1 MHQNVNGVR
10 GTLRPG
16 GNFVTRRGTGEHNG
30 PASPH
35 PMAPDDSPS
44 SRPLSGTVLCI
55 EDNPINMD
63 LIEAALSNYPGVTLL
78 KARNGMDGIRI
89 AREARPDLVLLD
101 MHLPDIGG
109 LEVVRALNE
118 EIANGH
124 LRVTLL
130 TADTLSMDI
139 VKAMSLGAYDYWLK
153 PLSIAKLDEGLR
165 RALRR
170 KEPH

>member
-1 MHQNVNGVR
+1 MTAGDER
-10 GTLRPG
+10 T
-16 GNFVTRRGTGEHNG
+16 
-30 PASPH
+30 
-35 PMAPDDSPS
+35 
-44 SRPLSGTVLCI
+44 SRPDLQGKVLYI

-63 LIEAALSNYPGVTLL
+63 LIETALSMYPGITLV
-78 KARNGMDGIRI
+78 KAHNGMEGIRL
-89 AREARPDLVLLD
+89 ARAEKPDFVLLD

-118 EIANGH
+118 EIASGK

-153 PLSIAKLDEGLR
+153 PLSITKLEQGLK
-165 RALRR
+165 RALTK
-170 KEPH
+170 KEE

>member
-1 MHQNVNGVR
+1 MTASDAH
-10 GTLRPG
+10 GTHPDLR
-16 GNFVTRRGTGEHNG
+16 
-30 PASPH
+30 
-35 PMAPDDSPS
+35 
-44 SRPLSGTVLCI
+44 GTVLYI

-63 LIEAALSNYPGVTLL
+63 LIEAALSMYPGVKLI
-78 KARNGMDGIRI
+78 KARTGMEGIRL
-89 AREARPDLVLLD
+89 ARSEKPDFVLLD

-118 EIANGH
+118 EIASGK

-153 PLSIAKLDEGLR
+153 PLNMAKLESGLT
-165 RALRR
+165 RALSR
-170 KEPH
+170 KDNE

>member
-1 MHQNVNGVR
+1 MAA
-10 GTLRPG
+10 
-16 GNFVTRRGTGEHNG
+16 GEERSAEQELKG
-30 PASPH
+30 K
-35 PMAPDDSPS
+35 
-44 SRPLSGTVLCI
+44 VLYI

-63 LIEAALSNYPGVTLL
+63 LIETALSMYPGITLL
-78 KARNGMDGIRI
+78 KAHTGMEGIRV
-89 AREARPDLVLLD
+89 AKSEKPDFVLLD

-118 EIANGH
+118 EIASGK

-153 PLSIAKLDEGLR
+153 PLNMNKLEAGLR
-165 RALRR
+165 RALNR
-170 KEPH
+170 KEVE

>member
-1 MHQNVNGVR
+1 VAHVGV
-10 GTLRPG
+10 PDG
-16 GNFVTRRGTGEHNG
+16 GNMTLGSDASTGTDLKGK
-30 PASPH
+30 
-35 PMAPDDSPS
+35 
-44 SRPLSGTVLCI
+44 VLYI

-63 LIEAALSNYPGVTLL
+63 LIETALSMYPGIKLV
-78 KARNGMDGIRI
+78 KAQTGMEGIRL
-89 AREARPDLVLLD
+89 ARSEKPDFVLLD

-118 EIANGH
+118 EIANGK

-153 PLSIAKLDEGLR
+153 PLNMTKFEAGLR
-165 RALRR
+165 RALTR
-170 KEPH
+170 KEGE

>member
-1 MHQNVNGVR
+1 MAVGSE
-10 GTLRPG
+10 PS
-16 GNFVTRRGTGEHNG
+16 
-30 PASPH
+30 A
-35 PMAPDDSPS
+35 PMD
-44 SRPLSGTVLCI
+44 LKGKVLYI

-63 LIEAALSNYPGVTLL
+63 LIETALSMYPGVTLV
-78 KARNGMDGIRI
+78 KAQTGMDGIRL
-89 AREARPDLVLLD
+89 ARSEKPDFVLLD

-118 EIANGH
+118 EIASGK

-153 PLSIAKLDEGLR
+153 PLNMTKFEAGLK
-165 RALRR
+165 RALTR
-170 KEPH
+170 KDTE

>member
-1 MHQNVNGVR
+1 MSTDSQRDSKPDLR
-10 GTLRPG
+10 GK
-16 GNFVTRRGTGEHNG
+16 
-30 PASPH
+30 
-35 PMAPDDSPS
+35 
-44 SRPLSGTVLCI
+44 VLYI

-63 LIEAALSNYPGVTLL
+63 LIETALSMYPGITLV
-78 KARNGMDGIRI
+78 KAHNGMEGIRL
-89 AREARPDLVLLD
+89 ARSEKPDFVLLD

-118 EIANGH
+118 EIASGK

-153 PLSIAKLDEGLR
+153 PLNMTKLEAGLK
-165 RALRR
+165 RALTR
-170 KEPH
+170 KEE

>member
-1 MHQNVNGVR
+1 MEIGHR
-10 GTLRPG
+10 E
-16 GNFVTRRGTGEHNG
+16 VTRSGAESTINQRPVWAGRGNHDMPGSDAAATRE
-30 PASPH
+30 
-35 PMAPDDSPS
+35 
-44 SRPLSGTVLCI
+44 LKGTVLYI

-63 LIEAALSNYPGVTLL
+63 LIETALSTFPGVKLI
-78 KARNGMDGIRI
+78 KATTGMEGIRL
-89 AREARPDLVLLD
+89 ARSERPDFVLLD

-118 EIANGH
+118 EIANGK

-153 PLSIAKLDEGLR
+153 PLSLSKLEASLT
-165 RALRR
+165 RALAR
-170 KEPH
+170 KEE